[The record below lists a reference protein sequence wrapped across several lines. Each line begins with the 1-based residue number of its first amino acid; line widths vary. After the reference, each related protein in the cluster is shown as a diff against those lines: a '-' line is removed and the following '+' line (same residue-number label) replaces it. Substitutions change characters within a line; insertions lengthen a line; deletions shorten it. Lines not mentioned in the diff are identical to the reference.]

1 VNTLDIVSD
10 EGGGWEGKAATMLY
24 SSLPLLI
31 SWTVNEKDKEKNG
44 YRDSGIETGDGSNE

>member
-10 EGGGWEGKAATMLY
+10 EGGGWEGKAATILY